1 VFQGLH
7 RDLTP
12 LGVLAG
18 WPDAEMIGEGEPGRQ
33 AQVGDEVFGLPR
45 GASAMT
51 AGAGRVSMTIYTHLS
66 TSRRQDLAQL
76 LAGLGEEPIK

>member
-1 VFQGLH
+1 
-7 RDLTP
+7 
-12 LGVLAG
+12 
-18 WPDAEMIGEGEPGRQ
+18 
-33 AQVGDEVFGLPR
+33 
-45 GASAMT
+45 MT